1 MGKQRRWLA
10 DLMAAVGAIALSR
23 GPLEQ
28 WISRWGADD
37 EEITAVL
44 PGDELVA
51 ADLPRTTRALTI
63 DAPVEMVWP
72 WLAQIGEDRGGFYSY
87 SWLERAAGA
96 HIHNANTVHA
106 EWQNIRVGDTVW
118 LARRYGDRARQVVAA
133 VKAKSHLVLMS
144 PDDFRRVQRGEK
156 ASGAWTFYLRRQIGW
171 TRLIIRG
178 SGGAVGHSLFDIP
191 HFVMEQKM
199 MRGIRDRAEQAR
211 RERTAAFIREECQS
225 IHHEELGKPVQTTS
239 LAD

>member
-1 MGKQRRWLA
+1 MGKQKAWLA
-10 DLMAAVGAIALSR
+10 ALMAAVGAAALSR

-37 EEITAVL
+37 DEITAVL
-44 PGDELVA
+44 PGDELVVTGA
-51 ADLPRTTRALTI
+51 PRTTRALTI

-96 HIHNANTVHA
+96 QIHNVNRIHS
-106 EWQNIRVGDTVW
+106 EWQNIRVGDTIW
-118 LARRYGDRARQVVAA
+118 LARRYGERARQVVAA
-133 VKAKSHLVLMS
+133 VKPKSHLVLMS

-156 ASGAWTFYLRRQIGW
+156 ASGAWTFCLRGHIGW
-171 TRLIIRG
+171 TRLVVRG

-211 RERTAAFIREECQS
+211 REQTTAFIHEEYQS
-225 IHHEELGKPVQTTS
+225 IQHGELPKPVQTTT
-239 LAD
+239 LAK

>member
-1 MGKQRRWLA
+1 MGKQKTWLA
-10 DLMAAVGAIALSR
+10 DLMAAVGAVALTR

-156 ASGAWTFYLRRQIGW
+156 ASAAWTFCLRRQIGW

>member
-1 MGKQRRWLA
+1 MGKQRTWLA

-51 ADLPRTTRALTI
+51 ADVSRTTRALTI

-96 HIHNANTVHA
+96 RIHNANTVHP

-118 LARRYGDRARQVVAA
+118 LARRYGERARQVVAA
-133 VKAKSHLVLMS
+133 VKPESHLVLMS
-144 PDDFRRVQRGEK
+144 PDDCDVC
-156 ASGAWTFYLRRQIGW
+156 
-171 TRLIIRG
+171 
-178 SGGAVGHSLFDIP
+178 GAVRRLPAPGPSASAGRSDGH
-191 HFVMEQKM
+191 
-199 MRGIRDRAEQAR
+199 G
-211 RERTAAFIREECQS
+211 
-225 IHHEELGKPVQTTS
+225 
-239 LAD
+239 